1 MKKKRMDSLE
11 LTIKYLE
18 KEWERSGEAKS
29 GIRVDEDMVIDVLQA
44 ITRYAE
50 DAKEKEEAMTE
61 ETFEEALQKSHGNF
75 ILLRVAR
82 KYWKNYNKLKKKG
95 GGTVFIEFDKEE
107 AKVLKK
113 LLSEL
118 EQEDVHE

>member
-1 MKKKRMDSLE
+1 MKKERMDSLE
-11 LTIKYLE
+11 LTIQYLE

-29 GIRVDEDMVIDVLQA
+29 GIRVDEDMVLDVLQA

-50 DAKEKEEAMTE
+50 DTKETE
-61 ETFEEALQKSHGNF
+61 GTMADETFEETLQKSHGNF

-82 KYWKNYNKLKKKG
+82 KYWKTYNKLKKRG
-95 GGTVFIEFDKEE
+95 GGTVLIELDKEE
-107 AKVLKK
+107 RKVLRE

-118 EQEDVHE
+118 EQEELHE